1 MGTDHG
7 KKIKTPLRKPKV
19 IDEIGKKKEPA
30 FDVMKEF
37 NKTMENFKKFEE
49 SVKQRQQQKKSR
61 KQAETSK
68 PAVRDALR
76 KNKLAKESSKK
87 TTVTDTQKRGQLG
100 LRYDLFEGTKKPL
113 KKPTVKKAAPS
124 SKSRKE
130 IRRPKPKNFLPH
142 KIQQKLPTVRDA
154 VYTFPEDKKP
164 KFLRK
169 KTSGSA

>member
-87 TTVTDTQKRGQLG
+87 TTITDTQKRGQIG
-100 LRYDLFEGTKKPL
+100 LRYDLFEGRKRPL
-113 KKPTVKKAAPS
+113 KKPTEKKVSPG
-124 SKSRKE
+124 SKSRKT
-130 IRRPKPKNFLPH
+130 PKNFLPH
-142 KIQQKLPTVRDA
+142 KIQQKLPTIRDA

-169 KTSGSA
+169 KT

>member
-19 IDEIGKKKEPA
+19 IDEIGQKKKPL
-30 FDVMKEF
+30 FDVMEEF
-37 NKTMENFKKFEE
+37 NKTMENFKKFEQ
-49 SVKQRQQQKKSR
+49 QRKAKK
-61 KQAETSK
+61 ASK
-68 PAVRDALR
+68 KAG
-76 KNKLAKESSKK
+76 ESSKK
-87 TTVTDTQKRGQLG
+87 TTITDTQKRGQIG
-100 LRYDLFEGTKKPL
+100 LRYDLFEDRKKPA
-113 KKPTVKKAAPS
+113 KKPTVKKAGPS

>member
-19 IDEIGKKKEPA
+19 IDEIGQKKKPL
-30 FDVMKEF
+30 FDVMEEF
-37 NKTMENFKKFEE
+37 NKTMENFKKFEQE
-49 SVKQRQQQKKSR
+49 RKAKK
-61 KQAETSK
+61 ASK
-68 PAVRDALR
+68 KAG
-76 KNKLAKESSKK
+76 ESSKK
-87 TTVTDTQKRGQLG
+87 TTITDTQKRGQLG
-100 LRYDLFEGTKKPL
+100 LRYDLFVGTKKPL
-113 KKPTVKKAAPS
+113 QKPTAKKGSPS

>member
-7 KKIKTPLRKPKV
+7 KKIKTPLRKPKA
-19 IDEIGKKKEPA
+19 IDEIGQKKKPL
-30 FDVMKEF
+30 FDVMEEF
-37 NKTMENFKKFEE
+37 NKTMENFKKFEQE
-49 SVKQRQQQKKSR
+49 RKAKK
-61 KQAETSK
+61 ASK
-68 PAVRDALR
+68 KAG
-76 KNKLAKESSKK
+76 ESSKK
-87 TTVTDTQKRGQLG
+87 TTITDTQKRGQLG

-113 KKPTVKKAAPS
+113 KKPTAKKVSPG

-169 KTSGSA
+169 NTSGSA

>member
-7 KKIKTPLRKPKV
+7 KKIKPPLRKPKV
-19 IDEIGKKKEPA
+19 IDEIGQKKKPL
-30 FDVMKEF
+30 FDVMEEF
-37 NKTMENFKKFEE
+37 NKTMENFKKFEQE
-49 SVKQRQQQKKSR
+49 RKAKK
-61 KQAETSK
+61 ASK
-68 PAVRDALR
+68 KAG
-76 KNKLAKESSKK
+76 ESSKK
-87 TTVTDTQKRGQLG
+87 TTITDTQKRGQLG

-113 KKPTVKKAAPS
+113 KKPTAKKVSPG

-130 IRRPKPKNFLPH
+130 IRRPKKKPKNFLKDFLPH
-142 KIQQKLPTVRDA
+142 VIKETLPTVRDA

>member
-7 KKIKTPLRKPKV
+7 KKIKTPLRKPKA
-19 IDEIGKKKEPA
+19 IDEIGQKKKHL
-30 FDVMKEF
+30 FDVMEEF
-37 NKTMENFKKFEE
+37 NKTMENFKKFEQE
-49 SVKQRQQQKKSR
+49 RKAKK
-61 KQAETSK
+61 ASK
-68 PAVRDALR
+68 KAG
-76 KNKLAKESSKK
+76 ESSKK
-87 TTVTDTQKRGQLG
+87 TTITDTQKRGQLG

-113 KKPTVKKAAPS
+113 KKPTAKKGSPS